1 MGQDENLSQVKSLL
15 LEHRRSF
22 LEAKKFADI
31 TGHTVPSDTKSWSQI
46 LASLLTGKK
55 GLFRQK
61 GSDLEDGSDVKAA
74 NAWDAIDKPR
84 FNGVLPAGRIGN
96 DVTDVS
102 SLIKMPYL
110 FFVMWDW
117 IDSKNKVERCRV
129 WVVRTNKDKNFKKVA
144 NKWYK
149 LRKDGEIKSSNFQ
162 LHPPI
167 HQESDVVTNECG
179 NIELPLLFRADW
191 SIDKMDYVKQTYNP
205 QAMEIGEC
213 LIVGAAKK
221 RNRS

>member
-1 MGQDENLSQVKSLL
+1 MPFNQTVYTGEVSGWLQLTRYVGRYFKNLEKDIQIFLCTNIFCADMFSMGQEQDLSQVKRLL

-61 GSDLEDGSDVKAA
+61 GSD
-74 NAWDAIDKPR
+74 
-84 FNGVLPAGRIGN
+84 
-96 DVTDVS
+96 
-102 SLIKMPYL
+102 
-110 FFVMWDW
+110 
-117 IDSKNKVERCRV
+117 
-129 WVVRTNKDKNFKKVA
+129 
-144 NKWYK
+144 
-149 LRKDGEIKSSNFQ
+149 
-162 LHPPI
+162 
-167 HQESDVVTNECG
+167 
-179 NIELPLLFRADW
+179 
-191 SIDKMDYVKQTYNP
+191 
-205 QAMEIGEC
+205 MEIGEC